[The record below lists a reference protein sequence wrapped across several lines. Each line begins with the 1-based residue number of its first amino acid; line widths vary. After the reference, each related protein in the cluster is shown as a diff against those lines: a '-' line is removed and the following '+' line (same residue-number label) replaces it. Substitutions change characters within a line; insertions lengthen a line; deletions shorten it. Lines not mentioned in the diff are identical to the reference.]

1 MHRSE
6 IFLKSKCF
14 YTCTRFHLMRSFL
27 PRIFFVSLALTVCL
41 ARIRLVSTIPI
52 FVARRVGDTRWR
64 APSFSSALVFNIDRM
79 QSLFIIPQDV
89 LLLLVGSAV
98 SPGGACSS
106 SLSLSLFHKLSL
118 WLSDEL
124 EPHPHQHHHFLIFWS
139 NWRHRWFGDLLMD
152 LIIVQHLC
160 KAISTFYILI
170 PIGNRGI
177 VLFLLARTH
186 YG

>member
-1 MHRSE
+1 M
-6 IFLKSKCF
+6 FL
-14 YTCTRFHLMRSFL
+14 YLHSFSSHAFI
-27 PRIFFVSLALTVCL
+27 PPPDFFVSLALTVCL

-106 SLSLSLFHKLSL
+106 SLSLSLS
-118 WLSDEL
+118 
-124 EPHPHQHHHFLIFWS
+124 
-139 NWRHRWFGDLLMD
+139 
-152 LIIVQHLC
+152 
-160 KAISTFYILI
+160 
-170 PIGNRGI
+170 
-177 VLFLLARTH
+177 
-186 YG
+186 